1 MIAWHRPGYLTP
13 PHNVRYA
20 LEEEIVAGHNKW
32 SKIKRKKGVNDS
44 KRGALFTKLIRE
56 ITVAAK
62 EGGGSVEFNA
72 RLRLGVETAKA
83 NSMPAENIDRAIK
96 KGTGELEGVSYEEL
110 SYEGYGP
117 GGVALYIECLTDN
130 TNRSVADVRH
140 CLGKHG
146 GSMGTS
152 GSVAWQFDRKGQIV
166 VDGAR
171 YTEDAVFEAAIDA
184 GAEDVSNEGDEF
196 IITAEPTEFMAVQD
210 AVKEAGIVVASSELT
225 MVAKNEVAVEGRDAE
240 KLLKLLDAL
249 DDLDD
254 VQKVHTNGDIDDA
267 AFADAM

>member
-1 MIAWHRPGYLTP
+1 MIGWPRPGYFTP
-13 PHNVRYA
+13 PITSETCWKRK
-20 LEEEIVAGHNKW
+20 IVAGHNKW

-62 EGGGSVEFNA
+62 DGGGSVEFNA
-72 RLRLGVETAKA
+72 RLRLAVETAKS

-117 GGVALYIECLTDN
+117 GGVALFIECLTDN

-146 GSMGTS
+146 GSLGTS
-152 GSVAWQFDRKGQIV
+152 GSVAWQFDRKGIIT
-166 VDGAR
+166 VDG
-171 YTEDAVFEAAIDA
+171 
-184 GAEDVSNEGDEF
+184 F
-196 IITAEPTEFMAVQD
+196 IGQGTCRTD
-210 AVKEAGIVVASSELT
+210 
-225 MVAKNEVAVEGRDAE
+225 
-240 KLLKLLDAL
+240 
-249 DDLDD
+249 
-254 VQKVHTNGDIDDA
+254 
-267 AFADAM
+267 

>member
-1 MIAWHRPGYLTP
+1 
-13 PHNVRYA
+13 
-20 LEEEIVAGHNKW
+20 
-32 SKIKRKKGVNDS
+32 
-44 KRGALFTKLIRE
+44 
-56 ITVAAK
+56 
-62 EGGGSVEFNA
+62 
-72 RLRLGVETAKA
+72 
-83 NSMPAENIDRAIK
+83 
-96 KGTGELEGVSYEEL
+96 
-110 SYEGYGP
+110 
-117 GGVALYIECLTDN
+117 
-130 TNRSVADVRH
+130 
-140 CLGKHG
+140 
-146 GSMGTS
+146 
-152 GSVAWQFDRKGQIV
+152 

-210 AVKEAGIVVASSELT
+210 AVKEAGIEVASSELT

-240 KLLKLLDAL
+240 KLVKLLDAL